1 MSHSYH
7 KFKKNDK
14 LIINFFNYQ
23 KQTTKQTTKQPKSEC
38 LKPTIC
44 RLLLSRLLPQQI
56 RLMVLKE
63 IIQVYNTLH
72 HVSKLFI
79 TLNL

>member
-23 KQTTKQTTKQPKSEC
+23 KQSTNHKATQKRMPQTNNMSSFTKQIITAANQINGIKRNNSSIQYFA
-38 LKPTIC
+38 
-44 RLLLSRLLPQQI
+44 SR
-56 RLMVLKE
+56 
-63 IIQVYNTLH
+63 
-72 HVSKLFI
+72 KLFI